1 MDGKPKSPGIGVFL
15 HGLIATPIL
24 GMLNGFVLS
33 QLWAWFVVPLGAQPI
48 GVAHAMGLGVLVG
61 LFLSSLHVSAART
74 KKTDKEAHET
84 LLYASCYS
92 VIYALFAWG
101 WGALYHRFM

>member
-1 MDGKPKSPGIGVFL
+1 MAEKPKTPGIGVFL

-33 QLWAWFVVPLGAQPI
+33 QLWTWFVVPLGANPI

-61 LFLSSLHVSAART
+61 LFVANLRTSASQT
-74 KKTDKEAHET
+74 KKTDKEIHEA
-84 LLYASCYS
+84 LLYASLCS
-92 VIYALFAWG
+92 VFCALAAWG
-101 WGALYHRFM
+101 WGAVYHHFM